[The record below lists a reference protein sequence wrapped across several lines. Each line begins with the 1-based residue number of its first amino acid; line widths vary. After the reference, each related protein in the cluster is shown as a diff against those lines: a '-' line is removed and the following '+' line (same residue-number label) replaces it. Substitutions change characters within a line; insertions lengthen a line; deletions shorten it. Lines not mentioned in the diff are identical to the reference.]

1 MVKNSPANAG
11 DTDLNPG
18 SRPSLEEEMA
28 AQCNSLAK
36 ETSWT
41 EEPDWL
47 RSLGLQKMDH
57 DLAAEQQ
64 KQTHH

>member
-1 MVKNSPANAG
+1 MQGTQIWILDRDHP
-11 DTDLNPG
+11 
-18 SRPSLEEEMA
+18 LEEETA
-28 AQCNSLAK
+28 DQCNSLAK

-41 EEPDWL
+41 EEPEWL

-64 KQTHH
+64 KQTRH